1 MTPQPLGVL
10 APTQLEG
17 HDFVGKAVGQDFRL
31 DRGAFHD
38 RGADLERLTFTD
50 EEHFV
55 ENQLAADRDGEL
67 FNPQFLS
74 RGDSI
79 LLAPGSD
86 DRVHA
91 DLRAA
96 REKREIIHAFSECGQ
111 RNYAMLLTRR

>member
-1 MTPQPLGVL
+1 MGY
-10 APTQLEG
+10 
-17 HDFVGKAVGQDFRL
+17 DFRL
-31 DRGAFHD
+31 DGGAFHD
-38 RGADLERLTFTD
+38 RGADLERFALAD

-55 ENQLAADRDGEL
+55 EHQLAADCGGEL
-67 FNPQFLS
+67 FYPQFFS
-74 RGDSI
+74 RGNSI